1 MTKYIFVTGGVVSGL
16 GKGITSASLGNLLKA
31 RGLSIVNQ
39 KLDPYINVDPDTMNP
54 FQHGE
59 VFVTEDGATTDLD
72 LGHYER
78 FTGVN
83 LRKDANVTTG
93 SIYRKVIERERKG
106 DYLGATVQVIPHIT
120 DEIKRRIK
128 GISNE
133 VDVQITEIGGTV
145 GDIEILPF
153 LEAAR
158 QIRKEFG
165 QENVMFVHVTLV
177 PFIGPSTELKTK
189 PTQHSVSMLRSYGIS
204 PDLIVLRSEQ
214 ELTDEIKSKVSLFCD
229 VSFENVINAPDLD
242 DIYDVP
248 IKMYE
253 EGLDAAVDKRLALNS
268 DSPDLS
274 RWNEMLSLKNGVNKN
289 VKIAILG
296 KYFGLPDSYMSV
308 VEALKHS
315 CLQNKVNLD
324 LVWIDA
330 DNYEIED
337 LKNLNGVVV
346 PGGFGY
352 RGIEGKIGAIEYLR
366 KNKIPF
372 LGICLGLQCA
382 VIEFAR
388 NVCGIS
394 DANSTEFS
402 QTTKNPVIDLL
413 PNQDLEADDVGASMR
428 LGTYPCKIQPDT
440 MAKDIY
446 NNEIIYER
454 HRHRYEVNNKFRNE
468 LESKGLVFSGL
479 SPDEDLVEMIELKD
493 HPYFVASQFHPEFKS
508 RPWDPAPMFNSFIA
522 ASKEIEF
529 FDEKGSRIHELEKV
543 EINPYGLKILELNE
557 IPSLKKQKGL
567 FIIWADS
574 GIKGEHY
581 LHAGDGVP
589 LRTVK
594 ALDEGLPPFNS
605 KGLSIFISYK
615 I

>member
-330 DNYEIED
+330 DNYEIDD

-388 NVCGIS
+388 NECGIS
-394 DANSTEFS
+394 DANSSEFS
-402 QTTKNPVIDLL
+402 KTTNNPVIDLL

-428 LGTYPCKIQPDT
+428 LGTYPCKIQLDT

-522 ASKEIEF
+522 ASKEIKF
-529 FDEKGSRIHELEKV
+529 FDENVKDEHKV
-543 EINPYGLKILELNE
+543 K
-557 IPSLKKQKGL
+557 
-567 FIIWADS
+567 D
-574 GIKGEHY
+574 
-581 LHAGDGVP
+581 
-589 LRTVK
+589 
-594 ALDEGLPPFNS
+594 
-605 KGLSIFISYK
+605 
-615 I
+615 

>member
-31 RGLSIVNQ
+31 RNLTVVNQ

-83 LRKDANVTTG
+83 LKRDANVTTG

-106 DYLGATVQVIPHIT
+106 SYLGDTVQVIPHIT

-128 GISNE
+128 GISND

-177 PFIGPSTELKTK
+177 PYIGPSTELKTK

-204 PDLIVLRSEQ
+204 PDIIVLR
-214 ELTDEIKSKVSLFCD
+214 TDRDLGQEIKNKVSLFCD
-229 VSFENVINAPDLD
+229 VDISNVIEAPDLS

-248 IKMYE
+248 IKMFE
-253 EGLDAAVDKRLALNS
+253 EGLDEAVDKRLNLQTS
-268 DSPDLS
+268 PPDLS
-274 RWNEMLSLKNGVNKN
+274 KWKSMMDLKKDIKRNIRIG
-289 VKIAILG
+289 ILG

-308 VEALKHS
+308 VEALRHS
-315 CLQNKVNLD
+315 CLQQKLGLD
-324 LVWIDA
+324 LVWLDA
-330 DNYEIED
+330 DNYELEE
-337 LKNLNGVVV
+337 LSSLNGVII

-352 RGIEGKIGAIEYLR
+352 RGIEGKIEAIKYIRE
-366 KNKIPF
+366 NKIPF

-388 NVCGIS
+388 NVCNIK
-394 DANSTEFS
+394 DANSSEFS
-402 QTTKNPVIDLL
+402 QSSKNLVIDLL
-413 PNQDLEADDVGASMR
+413 PDQNLEKDDVGASMR
-428 LGTYPCKIQPDT
+428 LGTYPCKIQSGSVSKSIY
-440 MAKDIY
+440 KD
-446 NNEIIYER
+446 EVIYER
-454 HRHRYEVNNKFRNE
+454 HRHRYEVNNKYRDQLAE
-468 LESKGLVFSGL
+468 GGLVFSGL
-479 SPDEDLVEMIELKD
+479 SPDNNLVEMIELKD

-508 RPWDPAPMFNSFIA
+508 RPWEPAPMFYSFVEAAAKIENS
-522 ASKEIEF
+522 E
-529 FDEKGSRIHELEKV
+529 
-543 EINPYGLKILELNE
+543 
-557 IPSLKKQKGL
+557 
-567 FIIWADS
+567 
-574 GIKGEHY
+574 
-581 LHAGDGVP
+581 VP
-589 LRTVK
+589 LKNEQTVS
-594 ALDEGLPPFNS
+594 D
-605 KGLSIFISYK
+605 
-615 I
+615 

>member
-16 GKGITSASLGNLLKA
+16 GKGITSASLGNLLKS
-31 RGLSIVNQ
+31 RGLSVVNQ

-128 GISNE
+128 GVSNE

-165 QENVMFVHVTLV
+165 SENVMFVHVTLV
-177 PFIGPSTELKTK
+177 PFIGPSTELITK

-204 PDLIVLRSEQ
+204 PDLIVLRSDRD
-214 ELTDEIKSKVSLFCD
+214 LTDEIKSKVSLFCD
-229 VSFENVINAPDLD
+229 VDLTNVINAPDLP

-248 IKMYE
+248 IKMLE
-253 EGLDAAVDKRLALNS
+253 EGLDAAVDSRLSLNS
-268 DSPDLS
+268 GKPNLDSWRS
-274 RWNEMLSLKNGVNKN
+274 MMSLKNGVNKN
-289 VKIAILG
+289 VEIAILG

-308 VEALKHS
+308 VESLKHA
-315 CLQNKVNLD
+315 CLQNKVNLS
-324 LVWIDA
+324 LHWIDA
-330 DNYEIED
+330 DNFEVEE
-337 LKNLNGVVV
+337 LSKLQGVVI

-352 RGIEGKIGAIEYLR
+352 RGIEGKITAVEYIR

-382 VIEFAR
+382 VIEYAR

-394 DANSTEFS
+394 DANSSEFS

-413 PNQDLEADDVGASMR
+413 PNQNLEKDDVGASMR
-428 LGTYPCKIQPDT
+428 LGTYPCKIKNET
-440 MAKDIY
+440 MASYIY
-446 NNEIIYER
+446 NNEIVYER
-454 HRHRYEVNNKFRNE
+454 HRHRYEVNNKFRNQ
-468 LESKGLVFSGL
+468 LEDNGLVFSGV
-479 SPDEDLVEMIELKD
+479 SPDEDLVEMIEIKD

-508 RPWDPAPMFNSFIA
+508 RPWEPAPMFNSFIE
-522 ASKEIEF
+522 ASK
-529 FDEKGSRIHELEKV
+529 
-543 EINPYGLKILELNE
+543 KIE
-557 IPSLKKQKGL
+557 IPQET
-567 FIIWADS
+567 ID
-574 GIKGEHY
+574 
-581 LHAGDGVP
+581 
-589 LRTVK
+589 
-594 ALDEGLPPFNS
+594 DEA
-605 KGLSIFISYK
+605 KVRD
-615 I
+615 

>member
-128 GISNE
+128 GISND

-352 RGIEGKIGAIEYLR
+352 RGIEGKIGAIEFLR

-440 MAKDIY
+440 MAKDVY

-522 ASKEIEF
+522 ASKEIKF
-529 FDEKGSRIHELEKV
+529 FDENVKDEHKV
-543 EINPYGLKILELNE
+543 K
-557 IPSLKKQKGL
+557 
-567 FIIWADS
+567 D
-574 GIKGEHY
+574 
-581 LHAGDGVP
+581 
-589 LRTVK
+589 
-594 ALDEGLPPFNS
+594 
-605 KGLSIFISYK
+605 
-615 I
+615 

>member
-1 MTKYIFVTGGVVSGL
+1 VTKYIFVTGGVVSGL

-274 RWNEMLSLKNGVNKN
+274 RWNEMLALKNGVNKN

-428 LGTYPCKIQPDT
+428 LGTYPCKIQPDS

-522 ASKEIEF
+522 ASKEIKF
-529 FDEKGSRIHELEKV
+529 FDENVKDEHKV
-543 EINPYGLKILELNE
+543 K
-557 IPSLKKQKGL
+557 
-567 FIIWADS
+567 D
-574 GIKGEHY
+574 
-581 LHAGDGVP
+581 
-589 LRTVK
+589 
-594 ALDEGLPPFNS
+594 
-605 KGLSIFISYK
+605 
-615 I
+615 

>member
-31 RGLSIVNQ
+31 RNLSVVNQ

-128 GISNE
+128 GISND

-145 GDIEILPF
+145 GDIEILPY

-158 QIRKEFG
+158 QIRKELG

-204 PDLIVLRSEQ
+204 PDIIVLRSEQ
-214 ELTDEIKSKVSLFCD
+214 ELNDEIKSKVSLFCD
-229 VSFENVINAPDLD
+229 VSLENVINAPDLD
-242 DIYDVP
+242 DIYEVP
-248 IKMYE
+248 IKMFQ
-253 EGLDAAVDKRLALNS
+253 EGLDSSVNTRLSLDS
-268 DSPDLS
+268 DDPNLDQ
-274 RWNEMLSLKNGVNKN
+274 WKKMLSLKDGVKKDI
-289 VKIAILG
+289 KIAILG

-308 VEALKHS
+308 VESLKHS
-315 CLQNKVNLD
+315 CLQNKVNLE

-330 DNYEIED
+330 DNFDLDD
-337 LKNLNGVVV
+337 LKKLNGVVV

-352 RGIEGKIGAIEYLR
+352 RGIEGKILAIEYLR

-388 NVCGIS
+388 NECKIS

-402 QTTKNPVIDLL
+402 QTTKNPVIDIL
-413 PNQDLEADDVGASMR
+413 PNQNLENDDIGASMR
-428 LGTYPCKIQPDT
+428 LGTYPCKIKQST
-440 MAKDIY
+440 VASEIY

-454 HRHRYEVNNKFRNE
+454 HRHRYEVNNKFRKQ
-468 LESKGLVFSGL
+468 LEEKGLIFSGL

-493 HPYFVASQFHPEFKS
+493 HPFFVASQFHPEFKS
-508 RPWDPAPMFNSFIA
+508 RPWDPAPMFNSFIE
-522 ASKEIEF
+522 ASKNIEYVIENVK
-529 FDEKGSRIHELEKV
+529 DGQKV
-543 EINPYGLKILELNE
+543 K
-557 IPSLKKQKGL
+557 
-567 FIIWADS
+567 D
-574 GIKGEHY
+574 
-581 LHAGDGVP
+581 
-589 LRTVK
+589 
-594 ALDEGLPPFNS
+594 
-605 KGLSIFISYK
+605 
-615 I
+615 

>member
-1 MTKYIFVTGGVVSGL
+1 VTKYIFVTGGVVSGL
-16 GKGITSASLGNLLKA
+16 GKGITSASLGNLLKS
-31 RGLSIVNQ
+31 RGLSVVNQ

-128 GISNE
+128 GISND

-204 PDLIVLRSEQ
+204 PDLIVLRSDRD
-214 ELTDEIKSKVSLFCD
+214 LTDEIKSKVSLFCD
-229 VSFENVINAPDLD
+229 VDLHNVINAPDLN

-248 IKMYE
+248 LKMLN
-253 EGLDAAVDKRLALNS
+253 EGLDSAVDKRLNLNTP
-268 DSPDLS
+268 DPDLTKWKS
-274 RWNEMLSLKNGVNKN
+274 MMSLKEGVTRN
-289 VKIAILG
+289 VNIAILG

-308 VEALKHS
+308 VEALKHA
-315 CLQNKVNLD
+315 CLQNKVILNLHW
-324 LVWIDA
+324 LDA
-330 DNYEIED
+330 DNFDIEELSSLD
-337 LKNLNGVVV
+337 GVVV

-352 RGIEGKIGAIEYLR
+352 RGIEGKISAIEFIR
-366 KNKIPF
+366 KNNIPF

-388 NVCGIS
+388 NECGIS
-394 DANSTEFS
+394 DANSSEFS
-402 QTTKNPVIDLL
+402 KNSKNPVIDIL
-413 PNQDLEADDVGASMR
+413 PNQNLEKDDIGASMR
-428 LGTYPCKIQPDT
+428 LGTYPCKVISDT
-440 MAKDIY
+440 HAQEIY
-446 NNEIIYER
+446 GNEIVYER
-454 HRHRYEVNNKFRNE
+454 HRHRYEVNNKYRKD
-468 LESKGLVFSGL
+468 LEAKGLVFSGV
-479 SPDEDLVEMIELKD
+479 SPDDDLIEMIELKD
-493 HPYFVASQFHPEFKS
+493 HPFFVASQFHPEFKS
-508 RPWDPAPMFNSFIA
+508 RPWEPAPMFNSFIK
-522 ASKEIEF
+522 ASKEKDIST
-529 FDEKGSRIHELEKV
+529 EKIDDSSKV
-543 EINPYGLKILELNE
+543 R
-557 IPSLKKQKGL
+557 
-567 FIIWADS
+567 D
-574 GIKGEHY
+574 
-581 LHAGDGVP
+581 
-589 LRTVK
+589 
-594 ALDEGLPPFNS
+594 
-605 KGLSIFISYK
+605 
-615 I
+615 

>member
-352 RGIEGKIGAIEYLR
+352 RGIEGKIGAVEYLR

-428 LGTYPCKIQPDT
+428 LGTYPCKIQLDT

-522 ASKEIEF
+522 ASKEIKF
-529 FDEKGSRIHELEKV
+529 FDENVKDEHKV
-543 EINPYGLKILELNE
+543 K
-557 IPSLKKQKGL
+557 
-567 FIIWADS
+567 D
-574 GIKGEHY
+574 
-581 LHAGDGVP
+581 
-589 LRTVK
+589 
-594 ALDEGLPPFNS
+594 
-605 KGLSIFISYK
+605 
-615 I
+615 

>member
-31 RGLSIVNQ
+31 RGLSVVNQ

-158 QIRKEFG
+158 QIRKELG

-204 PDLIVLRSEQ
+204 PDIIVLRSEQ
-214 ELTDEIKSKVSLFCD
+214 ELNDEIKNKVSLFCD
-229 VSFENVINAPDLD
+229 VSLENVINAPDLD
-242 DIYDVP
+242 DIYDIP
-248 IKMYE
+248 IKMFE
-253 EGLDAAVDKRLALNS
+253 EGLDSSVNTRLMLNS
-268 DSPDLS
+268 SPPDFTQ
-274 RWNEMLSLKNGVNKN
+274 WKQMLSLKDGVQKN
-289 VKIAILG
+289 IKIAILG

-308 VEALKHS
+308 VEALKHA
-315 CLQNKVNLD
+315 CLHNKVSLD

-330 DNYEIED
+330 DNFD
-337 LKNLNGVVV
+337 LDELKKLNGVVV

-352 RGIEGKIGAIEYLR
+352 RGIEGKILAIEYLR
-366 KNKIPF
+366 KNNIPF

-413 PNQDLEADDVGASMR
+413 PNQNLEHDDVGASMR
-428 LGTYPCKIQPDT
+428 LGTYPCKIQPNT
-440 MAKDIY
+440 TVNEIY
-446 NNEIIYER
+446 QNEIIYER
-454 HRHRYEVNNKFRNE
+454 HRHRYEVNNKFRKE
-468 LESKGLVFSGL
+468 LEDNGLIFSGL

-508 RPWDPAPMFNSFIA
+508 RPWEPAPMFNSFIN
-522 ASKEIEF
+522 ASKNIEF
-529 FDEKGSRIHELEKV
+529 VIEYVEDGQKV
-543 EINPYGLKILELNE
+543 K
-557 IPSLKKQKGL
+557 
-567 FIIWADS
+567 D
-574 GIKGEHY
+574 
-581 LHAGDGVP
+581 
-589 LRTVK
+589 
-594 ALDEGLPPFNS
+594 
-605 KGLSIFISYK
+605 
-615 I
+615 

>member
-16 GKGITSASLGNLLKA
+16 GKGITSASLGNLLKS
-31 RGLSIVNQ
+31 RGLSVVNQ

-78 FTGVN
+78 FTGIN

-128 GISNE
+128 GISND

-158 QIRKEFG
+158 QVRKEFG

-204 PDLIVLRSEQ
+204 PDLIVLRSDRN
-214 ELTDEIKSKVSLFCD
+214 LTDEIKSKVSLFCD
-229 VSFENVINAPDLD
+229 VDISNVINAPDLN

-248 IKMYE
+248 LKMLD
-253 EGLDAAVDKRLALNS
+253 EGLDSAVDKRLNLNTP
-268 DSPDLS
+268 DPDLTKWKS
-274 RWNEMLSLKNGVNKN
+274 MMSLKDGVTKIVN
-289 VKIAILG
+289 IAILG

-308 VEALKHS
+308 VESLKHA
-315 CLQNKVNLD
+315 CLQNKVILNLH
-324 LVWIDA
+324 WIDA
-330 DNYEIED
+330 DDFDIDE
-337 LKNLNGVVV
+337 LSLLNGVVV

-352 RGIEGKIGAIEYLR
+352 RGIEGKISAIEYIR
-366 KNKIPF
+366 KNNIPF

-394 DANSTEFS
+394 DANSSEFS
-402 QTTKNPVIDLL
+402 KNSKNPVIDIL
-413 PNQDLEADDVGASMR
+413 PTQNLEKDDIGASMR
-428 LGTYPCKIQPDT
+428 LGTYPCKVIPDT
-440 MAKDIY
+440 RAQEIY
-446 NNEIIYER
+446 RNEIVYER
-454 HRHRYEVNNKFRNE
+454 HRHRYEVNNKYRKD
-468 LESKGLVFSGL
+468 LEASGLVFSGF
-479 SPDEDLVEMIELKD
+479 SPDDDLIEMIELKD
-493 HPYFVASQFHPEFKS
+493 HPFFVASQFHPEFKS
-508 RPWDPAPMFNSFIA
+508 RPWDPAPMFNSFIK
-522 ASKEIEF
+522 ASI
-529 FDEKGSRIHELEKV
+529 DIDIPTEKINDSSKV
-543 EINPYGLKILELNE
+543 R
-557 IPSLKKQKGL
+557 
-567 FIIWADS
+567 D
-574 GIKGEHY
+574 
-581 LHAGDGVP
+581 
-589 LRTVK
+589 
-594 ALDEGLPPFNS
+594 
-605 KGLSIFISYK
+605 
-615 I
+615 

>member
-128 GISNE
+128 GISKE

-189 PTQHSVSMLRSYGIS
+189 PTQHSVSMLRSYGIN

-214 ELTDEIKSKVSLFCD
+214 ELTDEIKTKVSLFCD
-229 VSFENVINAPDLD
+229 VSFENVINAPDLG

-248 IKMYE
+248 VKMYE
-253 EGLDAAVDKRLALNS
+253 EGLDEAVDKRLSLNS
-268 DSPDLS
+268 ESPNLS
-274 RWNEMLSLKNGVNKN
+274 SWKEMLSLKNGVKQN

-296 KYFGLPDSYMSV
+296 KYNGLPDSYMSV

-324 LVWIDA
+324 LIWIDS
-330 DNYEIED
+330 DNYEIDD
-337 LKNLNGVVV
+337 LENLNGVVV

-394 DANSTEFS
+394 DANSSEFS

-413 PNQDLEADDVGASMR
+413 PNQDLESDDIGASMR
-428 LGTYPCKIQPDT
+428 LGTYPCKIKRNT
-440 MAKDIY
+440 FANDIY

-468 LESKGLVFSGL
+468 LESKGLIFSGL
-479 SPDEDLVEMIELKD
+479 SPDEDLVEMIEIKD

-522 ASKEIEF
+522 ASKEIKF
-529 FDEKGSRIHELEKV
+529 FDENVKDEHKV
-543 EINPYGLKILELNE
+543 K
-557 IPSLKKQKGL
+557 
-567 FIIWADS
+567 D
-574 GIKGEHY
+574 
-581 LHAGDGVP
+581 
-589 LRTVK
+589 
-594 ALDEGLPPFNS
+594 
-605 KGLSIFISYK
+605 
-615 I
+615 

>member
-31 RGLSIVNQ
+31 RNLTVVNQ

-83 LRKDANVTTG
+83 LKRDANVTTG

-106 DYLGATVQVIPHIT
+106 SYLGDTVQVIPHIT

-128 GISNE
+128 GISND

-177 PFIGPSTELKTK
+177 PYIGPSTELKTK

-204 PDLIVLRSEQ
+204 PDLIVLR
-214 ELTDEIKSKVSLFCD
+214 TDRDLGQEIKNKVSLFCD
-229 VSFENVINAPDLD
+229 VDISNVIEAPDLS

-248 IKMYE
+248 IKMFE
-253 EGLDAAVDKRLALNS
+253 EGLDEAVDKRLNLQTS
-268 DSPDLS
+268 PPDLS
-274 RWNEMLSLKNGVNKN
+274 KWKSMMDLKKDIKKN
-289 VKIAILG
+289 IRIGILG

-308 VEALKHS
+308 VEALRHS
-315 CLQNKVNLD
+315 CLQQKLGLD
-324 LVWIDA
+324 LVWLDA
-330 DNYEIED
+330 DNYELEE
-337 LKNLNGVVV
+337 LSSLNGVII

-352 RGIEGKIGAIEYLR
+352 RGIEGKIEAIKYIRE
-366 KNKIPF
+366 NKIPF

-388 NVCGIS
+388 NVCNIK
-394 DANSTEFS
+394 DANSSEFS
-402 QTTKNPVIDLL
+402 QSSKNLVIDLL
-413 PNQDLEADDVGASMR
+413 PDQNLEKDDVGASMR
-428 LGTYPCKIQPDT
+428 LGTYPCKIQNGSVSKSIY
-440 MAKDIY
+440 KD
-446 NNEIIYER
+446 EVIYER
-454 HRHRYEVNNKFRNE
+454 HRHRYEVNNKYRDQLAE
-468 LESKGLVFSGL
+468 GGLVFSGL
-479 SPDEDLVEMIELKD
+479 SPDNNLVEMIELSD

-508 RPWDPAPMFNSFIA
+508 RPWEPAPMFYSFVEA
-522 ASKEIEF
+522 AA
-529 FDEKGSRIHELEKV
+529 KV
-543 EINPYGLKILELNE
+543 ENSE
-557 IPSLKKQKGL
+557 
-567 FIIWADS
+567 
-574 GIKGEHY
+574 
-581 LHAGDGVP
+581 VP
-589 LRTVK
+589 LKNEQTVS
-594 ALDEGLPPFNS
+594 D
-605 KGLSIFISYK
+605 
-615 I
+615 

>member
-31 RGLSIVNQ
+31 RGLSVVNQ

-128 GISNE
+128 GISND

-165 QENVMFVHVTLV
+165 QENVMFVHVTLI
-177 PFIGPSTELKTK
+177 PFISPSTELKTK

-229 VSFENVINAPDLD
+229 VNYENVINAPDLE
-242 DIYDVP
+242 DIYDIP

-253 EGLDAAVDKRLALNS
+253 EGLDTAVNKRLELNS
-268 DSPDLS
+268 NSPDLS
-274 RWNEMLSLKNGVNKN
+274 GWKDMLSLKKGVDQN

-324 LVWIDA
+324 LVWIDS
-330 DNYEIED
+330 DDYEIDD
-337 LKNLNGVVV
+337 LSSLNGVVV

-352 RGIEGKIGAIEYLR
+352 RGIEGKIRAIEYLR
-366 KNKIPF
+366 VNKIPF

-402 QTTKNPVIDLL
+402 QTTKNPIIDLL
-413 PNQDLEADDVGASMR
+413 PNQDLETDDVGASMR
-428 LGTYPCKIQPDT
+428 LGTYPCKIQPNT
-440 MAKDIY
+440 SAKMIY

-468 LESKGLVFSGL
+468 LESKGLIFSGL
-479 SPDEDLVEMIELKD
+479 SPDEDLVEMIEIKE

-522 ASKEIEF
+522 ASKEIKF
-529 FDEKGSRIHELEKV
+529 FDENVKDEHKV
-543 EINPYGLKILELNE
+543 K
-557 IPSLKKQKGL
+557 
-567 FIIWADS
+567 D
-574 GIKGEHY
+574 
-581 LHAGDGVP
+581 
-589 LRTVK
+589 
-594 ALDEGLPPFNS
+594 
-605 KGLSIFISYK
+605 
-615 I
+615 

>member
-93 SIYRKVIERERKG
+93 SIYRKVIDRERKG

-428 LGTYPCKIQPDT
+428 LGTYPCKIQPGT

-522 ASKEIEF
+522 ASKEIKF
-529 FDEKGSRIHELEKV
+529 FDENVKDEHKV
-543 EINPYGLKILELNE
+543 K
-557 IPSLKKQKGL
+557 
-567 FIIWADS
+567 D
-574 GIKGEHY
+574 
-581 LHAGDGVP
+581 
-589 LRTVK
+589 
-594 ALDEGLPPFNS
+594 
-605 KGLSIFISYK
+605 
-615 I
+615 

>member
-253 EGLDAAVDKRLALNS
+253 EGLDSAVDKRLALNS

-382 VIEFAR
+382 VIEYAR

-479 SPDEDLVEMIELKD
+479 SPDEDLVEMIELKG

-522 ASKEIEF
+522 ASKEIKF
-529 FDEKGSRIHELEKV
+529 FDENVKDEHKV
-543 EINPYGLKILELNE
+543 K
-557 IPSLKKQKGL
+557 
-567 FIIWADS
+567 D
-574 GIKGEHY
+574 
-581 LHAGDGVP
+581 
-589 LRTVK
+589 
-594 ALDEGLPPFNS
+594 
-605 KGLSIFISYK
+605 
-615 I
+615 

>member
-1 MTKYIFVTGGVVSGL
+1 VTKYIFVTGGVVSGL

-31 RGLSIVNQ
+31 RNLSVVNQ

-128 GISNE
+128 GISND

-145 GDIEILPF
+145 GDIEILPY

-158 QIRKEFG
+158 QIRKELG

-204 PDLIVLRSEQ
+204 PDIIVLRSEQ
-214 ELTDEIKSKVSLFCD
+214 ELNDEIKSKVSLFCD
-229 VSFENVINAPDLD
+229 VSLENVINAPDLD
-242 DIYDVP
+242 DIYEVP
-248 IKMYE
+248 IKMFQ
-253 EGLDAAVDKRLALNS
+253 EGLDSSVNTRLSLDS
-268 DSPDLS
+268 DDPNLDQ
-274 RWNEMLSLKNGVNKN
+274 WKKMLSLKDGVKKDI
-289 VKIAILG
+289 KIAILG

-308 VEALKHS
+308 VESLKHS
-315 CLQNKVNLD
+315 CLQNKVNLE

-330 DNYEIED
+330 DNFDLDD
-337 LKNLNGVVV
+337 LKKLNGVVV

-352 RGIEGKIGAIEYLR
+352 RGIEGKILAIEYLR

-388 NVCGIS
+388 NECKIS

-402 QTTKNPVIDLL
+402 QTTKNPVIDIL
-413 PNQDLEADDVGASMR
+413 PNQNLENDDIGASMR
-428 LGTYPCKIQPDT
+428 LGTYPCKIKEST
-440 MAKDIY
+440 VASEIY

-454 HRHRYEVNNKFRNE
+454 HRHRYEVNNKFRKQ
-468 LESKGLVFSGL
+468 LEEKGLIFSGL

-508 RPWDPAPMFNSFIA
+508 RPWDPAPMFNSFIE
-522 ASKEIEF
+522 ASKNIEYVIENVK
-529 FDEKGSRIHELEKV
+529 DGQKV
-543 EINPYGLKILELNE
+543 K
-557 IPSLKKQKGL
+557 
-567 FIIWADS
+567 D
-574 GIKGEHY
+574 
-581 LHAGDGVP
+581 
-589 LRTVK
+589 
-594 ALDEGLPPFNS
+594 
-605 KGLSIFISYK
+605 
-615 I
+615 

>member
-253 EGLDAAVDKRLALNS
+253 EGLDAAVDKRLELNS

-352 RGIEGKIGAIEYLR
+352 RGIEGKIGAIEFLR

-522 ASKEIEF
+522 ASKEIKF
-529 FDEKGSRIHELEKV
+529 FDENVKDEHKV
-543 EINPYGLKILELNE
+543 K
-557 IPSLKKQKGL
+557 
-567 FIIWADS
+567 D
-574 GIKGEHY
+574 
-581 LHAGDGVP
+581 
-589 LRTVK
+589 
-594 ALDEGLPPFNS
+594 
-605 KGLSIFISYK
+605 
-615 I
+615 